1 MPDRKRRTTAGPA
14 LLAFGYVAVAP
25 WGFLVMSGLTFVV
38 ACGMGLAAGRGTSQ
52 AFRMGALAALL
63 SGAAVGAFRYRYR
76 HRLEP
81 VWQRMRR
88 GEFRAG
94 GR

>member
-1 MPDRKRRTTAGPA
+1 MPARKRRTTAGPA

-25 WGFLVMSGLTFVV
+25 WGFAVAALVTFVV
-38 ACGMGLAAGRGTSQ
+38 AALAGLAAGRDPGDVVP
-52 AFRMGALAALL
+52 MAAI
-63 SGAAVGAFRYRYR
+63 AAGLTGVAIGAFRYRYR

-81 VWQRMRR
+81 TWQRMRR